1 MVERLLSASEMLNP
15 EVVRQLA
22 TEVRQQGDVPRAVA
36 DYSLPGLID
45 LYLQKIRFAAQEQ
58 GATAIAIRFPHVT
71 IGESTDA
78 DEVLRLRVDT
88 EGLDFE
94 EAIRDIAEIAHEAMD
109 ERNIW
114 TDLIEWTLSNVAV
127 WIADEIEEEYGTA
140 RFAALSDEEF
150 SDAFQDRYL
159 ADSNAGNK
167 ADKATEAL
175 HIYAHEL
182 ANGFIDSTH
191 DLSISDLGVLL
202 GFPRELL
209 SPAELEAARR
219 EAIAK
224 FMDALAAWKRMDR
237 LLAESPSV
245 ESRQR
250 RRSNAGR
257 KKEQNQFPR
266 DECNALARKALEMRM
281 PPVVPWREIAARLS
295 VPEKTLRRYVR
306 QLETREGQ

>member
-22 TEVRQQGDVPRAVA
+22 AEVRQQGDVPRAVA
-36 DYSLPGLID
+36 SYSLPGLID

-58 GATAIAIRFPHVT
+58 GATAIAVRFPHVT
-71 IGESTDA
+71 IDESPDA
-78 DEVLRLRVDT
+78 DDVMRLRVDT
-88 EGLDFE
+88 EELDFA
-94 EAIRDIAEIAHEAMD
+94 EAIRDIAEIVHEGID

-114 TDLIEWTLSNVAV
+114 ADLIKWTLSNVAV

-150 SDAFQDRYL
+150 SNAFQDRYL
-159 ADSNAGNK
+159 ADNNAENK

-182 ANGFIDSTH
+182 ANGFIESAH
-191 DLSISDLGVLL
+191 NLSISDLGVLL

-224 FMDALAAWKRMDR
+224 FTDALAAWERMDR
-237 LLAESPSV
+237 LQAESSSV
-245 ESRQR
+245 ESRKR

-266 DECNALARKALEMRM
+266 DVCDEYARRTIEMKNGMYTWEAIEEELGPNRKTLEKYVREYLAR
-281 PPVVPWREIAARLS
+281 
-295 VPEKTLRRYVR
+295 
-306 QLETREGQ
+306 GGN

>member
-1 MVERLLSASEMLNP
+1 MLNP

-22 TEVRQQGDVPRAVA
+22 TELRQQGDVPRAVA

-45 LYLQKIRFAAQEQ
+45 LYLQKIRFAVQEQ
-58 GATAIAIRFPHVT
+58 GVTAIAVRFPHVT

-78 DEVLRLRVDT
+78 DEVIRLRVDT

-94 EAIRDIAEIAHEAMD
+94 EAIRDIAEIVHEGMD

-140 RFAALSDEEF
+140 RFAALSNEEF

-182 ANGFIDSTH
+182 ANGFIESTH

-224 FMDALAAWKRMDR
+224 FTDALAAWERMDR

-245 ESRQR
+245 ESRKR

-257 KKEQNQFPR
+257 PTGARAYPDEQC
-266 DECNALARKALEMRM
+266 DEFARQALELRST
-281 PPVVPWREIAARLS
+281 VPHTQWNEIVKQIGL
-295 VPEKTLRRYVR
+295 PKKTLDRYIKAFKER
-306 QLETREGQ
+306 NGQ

>member
-1 MVERLLSASEMLNP
+1 MIERLLSTSEMLNP
-15 EVVRQLA
+15 EVMRQLA

-36 DYSLPGLID
+36 DYSLPGLTD

-58 GATAIAIRFPHVT
+58 GATAIALRFPHVT
-71 IGESTDA
+71 IDESPGGD
-78 DEVLRLRVDT
+78 DVIRLRVDT

-94 EAIRDIAEIAHEAMD
+94 EAIRDIAEIVHEGMD

-114 TDLIEWTLSNVAV
+114 TDLIKWALSNVAV
-127 WIADEIEEEYGTA
+127 WIADEIEEEYGSA
-140 RFAALSDEEF
+140 RFAALSNEEL
-150 SDAFQDRYL
+150 SDAFKERYL
-159 ADSNAGNK
+159 ADSNAENK

-182 ANGFIDSTH
+182 ANGFIESAH

-219 EAIAK
+219 EASAK
-224 FMDALAAWKRMDR
+224 FTDALAAWERMDR
-237 LLAESPSV
+237 LQAESSSV
-245 ESRQR
+245 ESRKR

-266 DECNALARKALEMRM
+266 DVCDEYARQTIEMQNKM
-281 PPVVPWREIAARLS
+281 HTWEEIEEELGPDR
-295 VPEKTLRRYVR
+295 KTLQKYVR
-306 QLETREGQ
+306 EYRARGGN